1 MMILTTLSRHTSNS
15 WNDLIKLP
23 MHLVLGLFNTLKA
36 QFDEEKKQQE
46 KAEKE
51 KTSSMPKMP
60 SSISLP
66 SSGNIKMP
74 SIASV

>member
-74 SIASV
+74 SISRF

>member
-66 SSGNIKMP
+66 SSGNTKMP
-74 SIASV
+74 SIPRF